1 MSLLQQVLSV
11 GFFQHSSIEYFQI
24 WRKLCIQMKM
34 ESEIQMFFKK
44 CFFSTLM
51 LFLFISTVNANA
63 EEADRVSIGML
74 VTPDIAIPLGDK
86 AQYYNIGGGGRL
98 SSLFGFSKVSWIS
111 PRLDVSYTFVPVKAE
126 STASVSLIRASAGAQ
141 STFHFGEHVS
151 IFGYGTFGGYY
162 ALLSGPITANDL
174 SLSYHCGLGAGLQLF
189 NSLSLLIGADYNSF
203 LGTYDA
209 FSVFLGI
216 ATRVAGNGGG
226 PVPFKQVTP
235 LRPDRLPSGGLIE
248 ISDVQ
253 LETVFPVLRKYYD
266 VTPIGTAVIRN
277 TSDMDLADVEVRVKP
292 AKYID
297 STKLSARIPMLVQG
311 SEKKVDLYVLFNDE
325 ILSITE
331 GAKVVTDIEV
341 TYRVGNR
348 EGSDKETVTLETYDR
363 NALQWDDDRKIAAFV
378 TAKDD
383 EIQRF
388 AKNMASLAQDVRID
402 AVNPQLQLA
411 MVEYAAMIEQGLT
424 YVVDPSSA
432 YEDMSE
438 NPKAVDFVQFP
449 RQTLYVKAGDC
460 DDLSAT
466 FCTLLESLGIDTAF
480 ITVPGHIYTAFR
492 MEMTETEA
500 ERIFSKPEDLIYRD
514 DGTVWVPI
522 ETTVLEGGFL
532 KAWAIGAKQWRT
544 YNPEGQAGFIEIKDA
559 WRTYQPVA
567 FSVSQIELSMPG
579 REAVISRVKKE
590 LDAFVSQEIHLQE
603 QKLLSRLQ
611 SRQNDPPIL
620 NRLGIIYAR
629 YGKYEEAKARF
640 EQALSEGEYVPAMVN
655 LANLD
660 FIEGDF
666 GHARN
671 RYEQVLRSDKEN
683 VSALVGLA
691 KVEHELENFG
701 SARAAYNK
709 LASVSS
715 ELAEKYA
722 YLSSASVTSDEQ
734 RASDAARLRTSVVWQ
749 EGEL

>member
-1 MSLLQQVLSV
+1 
-11 GFFQHSSIEYFQI
+11 
-24 WRKLCIQMKM
+24 M
-34 ESEIQMFFKK
+34 ESGIQMFFKK
-44 CFFSTLM
+44 CFLTTLM
-51 LFLFISTVNANA
+51 LFLLISIMSAHA
-63 EEADRVSIGML
+63 QEADRLSVGML
-74 VTPDIAIPLGDK
+74 VTSDIAIPVGDK

-98 SSLFGFSKVSWIS
+98 SSLIDFEKIPWIS
-111 PRLDVSYTFVPVKAE
+111 PRLDVSYTFVPVKSE
-126 STASVSLIRASAGAQ
+126 SSASVSIIRASAGAQ
-141 STFHFGEHVS
+141 GTFHFSEHVS

-174 SLSYHCGLGAGLQLF
+174 LLSYHWGLGAGLQLF
-189 NSLSLLIGADYNSF
+189 NNLSLLLGADYKSF

-209 FSVFLGI
+209 FSVFIGV
-216 ATRVAGNGGG
+216 AARVAGSGGG
-226 PVPFKQVTP
+226 SVPLKKVTP
-235 LRPDRLPSGGLIE
+235 LRPDHLPTGGFIE
-248 ISDVQ
+248 LGDVQ

-266 VTPIGTAVIRN
+266 ATPIGTAVIRN
-277 TSDMDLADVEVRVKP
+277 ASDMELADVEVRVKP

-297 STKLSARIPMLVQG
+297 STKLSARIPKLVPG
-311 SEKKVDLYVLFNDE
+311 SEQKVDLYVLFNDE
-325 ILSITE
+325 ILSVSE

-341 TYRVGNR
+341 TYRAGNR

-388 AKNMASLAQDVRID
+388 AKNMASLSQDVRID

-411 MVEYAAMIEQGLT
+411 MIEYAAMIEQGLT

-432 YEDMSE
+432 YENLSE

-466 FCTLLESLGIDTAF
+466 FCTLLESLGVDTAF
-480 ITVPGHIYTAFR
+480 ITVPGHIYMAFR
-492 MEMTETEA
+492 MEMTEAEA
-500 ERIFSKPEDLIYRD
+500 ARIFSKPEDLIFRD
-514 DGTVWVPI
+514 DGTVWVPV
-522 ETTVLEGGFL
+522 ETTVLDGGFL
-532 KAWAIGAKQWRT
+532 KAWALGAKQWRT

-579 REAVISRVKKE
+579 RDAVISRVKKE
-590 LDAFVSQEIHLQE
+590 LDAFVSQEINLQE

-620 NRLGIIYAR
+620 NRLGILYAR

-640 EQALSEGEYVPAMVN
+640 AQALSEGEYVPAMVN
-655 LANLD
+655 LANLN

-666 GHARN
+666 GRARD
-671 RYEQVLRSDKEN
+671 RYEKVLRSDKEN
-683 VSALVGLA
+683 VSALLGLA

-701 SARAAYNK
+701 SARAAYDK

-722 YLSSASVTSDEQ
+722 YLSSASSASDEE
-734 RASDAARLRTSVVWQ
+734 RASDAARLRTSVVWE